1 MDPGVVTENWQLLN
15 LHFVAISE
23 LSSEL
28 EDSIHS
34 VLRLVQELESELT
47 SMNSI
52 RLDNMRSQHL
62 LEEISSRN
70 LNEELA

>member
-1 MDPGVVTENWQLLN
+1 MDNEQWQLLN
-15 LHFVAISE
+15 RHFAAISE

-34 VLRLVQELESELT
+34 VLRLVSELESDLL
-47 SMNSI
+47 SMSNTKNKDS
-52 RLDNMRSQHL
+52 SL
-62 LEEISSRN
+62 LLQQEETYSTN